1 MSILIGCNQGCKTVV
16 SMSNITNTPKIQ
28 NLIICIIGTDQFTSL
43 PPLFKFI
50 NEAGGNIINSKIS
63 QFNNHYV
70 GSLVVDGRW
79 DAITKIEQAFDN
91 NLENKLNIKIQCQR
105 SDVPSEDASSGS
117 NLASEAEN
125 NNTEEIIYLPYRI
138 SINNLDE
145 PGLLQKIIDFFVL
158 QEITI
163 QDLNATT
170 YIAEFGAEL
179 AQIDIKIKVP
189 SDVHIPSLREQFDV
203 LCYNENLD
211 ASLTPH
217 KAI

>member
-1 MSILIGCNQGCKTVV
+1 
-16 SMSNITNTPKIQ
+16 MSNITNTPKIQ
-28 NLIICIIGTDQFTSL
+28 NLIICIIGSDQFISL
-43 PPLFKFI
+43 PPIFKLI
-50 NEAGGNIINSKIS
+50 NEAGGNVTNSKIS
-63 QFNNHYV
+63 QFNNHFV
-70 GSLVVDGRW
+70 GAMIVDGRW
-79 DAITKIEQAFDN
+79 DAITKIEQAFNN
-91 NLENKLNIKIQCQR
+91 NLESKLNIKIQCQR
-105 SDVPSEDASSGS
+105 SDMPSQDNGS
-117 NLASEAEN
+117 YSDSEHDINSESDN
-125 NNTEEIIYLPYRI
+125 SEEIMCLPYKI

-145 PGLLQKIIDFFVL
+145 PGLLQKIIEFFVL

-189 SDVHIPSLREQFDV
+189 SDIHIPSLREQFDV